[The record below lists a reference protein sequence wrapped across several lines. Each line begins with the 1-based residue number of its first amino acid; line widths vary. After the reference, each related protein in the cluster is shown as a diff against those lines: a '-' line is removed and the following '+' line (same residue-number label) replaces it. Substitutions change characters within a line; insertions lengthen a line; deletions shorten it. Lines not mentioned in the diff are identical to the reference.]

1 MISDFQSVFHSIENG
16 YDLRYYR
23 EGYANVTEKK
33 TRSQSIMKTGLDIG
47 NDFNGREIS
56 LD

>member
-1 MISDFQSVFHSIENG
+1 MISNFQSVFHSIENG

-33 TRSQSIMKTGLDIG
+33 NTFTVDHENRFGHW
-47 NDFNGREIS
+47 
-56 LD
+56 